1 MKLYFTESNA
11 IVIKQ
16 MITRSKRANV
26 QQVVVSEVFVPE
38 VFVPEVFVPEV
49 FVSQVQLKRL
59 PFEPID
65 FDLASDC
72 WRANKMS
79 IGNGMF
85 KYVCP
90 FMKIDNTRCGRNVKK
105 GCMTC
110 RYHHTA

>member
-1 MKLYFTESNA
+1 
-11 IVIKQ
+11 
-16 MITRSKRANV
+16 MITRSKHATV
-26 QQVVVSEVFVPE
+26 TQVFVPQ
-38 VFVPEVFVPEV
+38 VFVQQAFVQEAFVP
-49 FVSQVQLKRL
+49 QVVQIQKQEQQLKLL

-65 FDLASDC
+65 FDEASDC

-105 GCMTC
+105 GCTSC
-110 RYHHTA
+110 RYH

>member
-1 MKLYFTESNA
+1 
-11 IVIKQ
+11 
-16 MITRSKRANV
+16 MITRSKQHAIV
-26 QQVVVSEVFVPE
+26 QQVLVPQVFVPE
-38 VFVPEVFVPEV
+38 VFVPEVFVPQVFVPEV
-49 FVSQVQLKRL
+49 FVPQVLVPQVQLKRL

>member
-16 MITRSKRANV
+16 IMITRSKQHAIV
-26 QQVVVSEVFVPE
+26 QQVLVPQ
-38 VFVPEVFVPEV
+38 VLVPQVLVPQV
-49 FVSQVQLKRL
+49 LVPQVLVSQVQLQRL

-105 GCMTC
+105 GCMSC
-110 RYHHTA
+110 RYH

>member
-1 MKLYFTESNA
+1 MRLL
-11 IVIKQ
+11 IKQ

-26 QQVVVSEVFVPE
+26 EQVVVSEVFVPQ
-38 VFVPEVFVPEV
+38 VFVPQVFVPQV
-49 FVSQVQLKRL
+49 FVPQVVQIQQRQLKRL

-65 FDLASDC
+65 FDEASDC

-105 GCMTC
+105 GCTSC
-110 RYHHTA
+110 RYHHVA

>member
-1 MKLYFTESNA
+1 
-11 IVIKQ
+11 
-16 MITRSKRANV
+16 MITRSKHANV
-26 QQVVVSEVFVPE
+26 QQVSVQQVSVPQVFVPQ
-38 VFVPEVFVPEV
+38 VFVPQVFVP
-49 FVSQVQLKRL
+49 QVVQIQQQLKRL

-65 FDLASDC
+65 FDEASDC

-105 GCMTC
+105 GCTSC
-110 RYHHTA
+110 RYHHVA

>member
-1 MKLYFTESNA
+1 MQ

-16 MITRSKRANV
+16 MITRSKQHAIV
-26 QQVVVSEVFVPE
+26 QQVFVPE
-38 VFVPEVFVPEV
+38 VV
-49 FVSQVQLKRL
+49 QVVQIHQQLKLL

-105 GCMTC
+105 GCTSC
-110 RYHHTA
+110 RYHHTP

>member
-1 MKLYFTESNA
+1 
-11 IVIKQ
+11 
-16 MITRSKRANV
+16 MITRSKHATV
-26 QQVVVSEVFVPE
+26 TQVFVPQ
-38 VFVPEVFVPEV
+38 VFVQQAFVQQAFVP
-49 FVSQVQLKRL
+49 QVVQIQKQEQQLKRQ

-65 FDLASDC
+65 FDEASDC

-105 GCMTC
+105 GCTSC
-110 RYHHTA
+110 RYHHVA

>member
-1 MKLYFTESNA
+1 
-11 IVIKQ
+11 
-16 MITRSKRANV
+16 MITRSKQHAIV
-26 QQVVVSEVFVPE
+26 QQ
-38 VFVPEVFVPEV
+38 VFVPEV
-49 FVSQVQLKRL
+49 FVSQVFVPEVVQVVQIHQQLKLL

-105 GCMTC
+105 GCTSC
-110 RYHHTA
+110 RYHHTP

>member
-1 MKLYFTESNA
+1 
-11 IVIKQ
+11 
-16 MITRSKRANV
+16 MITRSKQHAIV
-26 QQVVVSEVFVPE
+26 QQVLVPQVLVQQAFVP
-38 VFVPEVFVPEV
+38 
-49 FVSQVQLKRL
+49 QVQLQRL

-105 GCMTC
+105 GCMSC
-110 RYHHTA
+110 RYHHVA